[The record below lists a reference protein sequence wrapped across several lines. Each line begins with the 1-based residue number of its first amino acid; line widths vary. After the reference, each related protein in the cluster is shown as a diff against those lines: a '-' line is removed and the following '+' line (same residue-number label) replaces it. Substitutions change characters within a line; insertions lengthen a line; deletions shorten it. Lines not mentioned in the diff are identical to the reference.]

1 MRDYWLTQDLLKA
14 AGFGLLALAALGV
27 VLALWLPRKW
37 WQKGVALAVVLFLIS
52 IPVLQGVKEVAQEQK
67 AVDDYKERYAKAKA
81 LFDERCKTA
90 GEKIYKTVGGIEG
103 LLLLRIRSDDMV
115 ANRANPNWPDAALPN
130 EAGGDEYIRK
140 FLYWEHNGS
149 PAGSRGYLNSNS
161 NGATSKGYKYV
172 EVKSADGSFSRYE
185 LLNPNNPSST
195 ELKRTPIPKP
205 TARYAVDFVNQVE
218 AEDRKQWVA
227 GTTITITDTKI
238 GTVIAQRQSY
248 SFEPGLGSTA
258 GFRAPWGFAITCP
271 TFRGWDSA
279 RTRYFVDQI
288 LKTKQEE

>member
-1 MRDYWLTQDLLKA
+1 MLKL
-14 AGFGLLALAALGV
+14 AGFDGLFAVAGDLYLLLMLAGV
-27 VLALWLPRKW
+27 LIALWKGKTWPRKLIYAIVV
-37 WQKGVALAVVLFLIS
+37 VALFLAPIAPD
-52 IPVLQGVKEVAQEQK
+52 IYRGFEYRNRL
-67 AVDDYKERYAKAKA
+67 AKAKA

-90 GEKIYKTVGGIEG
+90 GEKIYKTVEG
-103 LLLLRIRSDDMV
+103 VEGVLLLSIRSSETA

-130 EAGGDEYIRK
+130 EAGGDEYIRN

-149 PAGSRGYLNSNS
+149 PAGSRGYLNSNRNGAKS
-161 NGATSKGYKYV
+161 NGYNFV
-172 EVKSADGSFSRYE
+172 EVKSVDGSFARYQ
-185 LLNPNNPSST
+185 LANPNNPSST

-227 GTTITITDTKI
+227 GTTITVTDTK
-238 GTVIAQRQSY
+238 TDDLVAQRQSY
-248 SFEPGLGSTA
+248 SFEPGLGNIA

-271 TFRGWDSA
+271 PFRGWDSA

-288 LKTKQEE
+288 LKPKQGE